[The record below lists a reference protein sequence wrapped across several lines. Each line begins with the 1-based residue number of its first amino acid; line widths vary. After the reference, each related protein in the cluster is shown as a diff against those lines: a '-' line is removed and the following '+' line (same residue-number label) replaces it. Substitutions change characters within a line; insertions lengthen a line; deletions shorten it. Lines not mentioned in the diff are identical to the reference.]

1 MSIGRIVEYVFFFVL
16 LLGAGILVWQIMA
29 PFATAVALSVIIV
42 TICYPL
48 YERML
53 KIAYKGNKSLAAAMA
68 TLVVVFII
76 VLPLVFLSSLFAREL
91 IAFYQTLGA
100 GQELTIERYVSIFEN
115 SVKNYIPGFEL
126 NLTEQIRDSAEWLVG
141 NIGAIFAGTVSTL
154 LIIVISLFGSFYFFR
169 DGREFLKMLIKI
181 SPLSDRDDEAIIHR
195 LAMAVRSV
203 ATGVVLLALLQGTLA
218 GIGFALFGIDQAVL
232 WGAVTSLMAMIP
244 GVGTFV
250 VMAPAIIFL
259 FLTSTTFNAVG
270 LLIWGVVMVGMVD
283 NLLGPHLM
291 SRGNNLHPFII
302 LLSVLGGISAFGPL
316 GFIVGPVIIT
326 LFMALLEVYS
336 QYLAKDAKRNK

>member
-1 MSIGRIVEYVFFFVL
+1 MNIGRIVEYVFFFVL
-16 LLGAGILVWQIMA
+16 LVGAGILVWQIMA
-29 PFATAVALSVIIV
+29 PFATAIALSVIIV

-53 KIAYKGNKSLAAAMA
+53 RISYKGNKSIAAGLT
-68 TLVVVFII
+68 TLLVVFII
-76 VLPLVFLSSLFAREL
+76 ILPLVFLSSLFAREL
-91 IAFYQTLGA
+91 ITFYQTLGA

-181 SPLSDRDDEAIIHR
+181 SPLSDKDDEVIIHR

-203 ATGVVLLALLQGTLA
+203 ATGVVLLALLQGVLA
-218 GIGFALFGIDQAVL
+218 GIGFALFGINQAVL
-232 WGAVTSLMAMIP
+232 WGAVTALMAMIP

-250 VMAPAIIFL
+250 VLAPAIIFL
-259 FLTSTTFNAVG
+259 FLTSTTFNTVG

-283 NLLGPHLM
+283 NLLGPQLM

-336 QYLAKDAKRNK
+336 QYLAKDSKRNK

>member
-1 MSIGRIVEYVFFFVL
+1 MSIGKIVEYVFFFVL
-16 LLGAGILVWQIMA
+16 LLGAGIMVWQIMS
-29 PFATAVALSVIIV
+29 PFATAIALSVVIV

-48 YERML
+48 YEKML
-53 KIAYKGNKSLAAAMA
+53 KFVYKGNKSIAAALT
-68 TLVVVFII
+68 TLFVIFII

-91 IAFYQTLGA
+91 MAFYQTLGA
-100 GQELTIERYVSIFEN
+100 GQELTIEKYAVSFE
-115 SVKNYIPGFEL
+115 SMVQGYIPGFEL
-126 NLTEQIRDSAEWLVG
+126 NLTEQIKDSAEWLVG

-181 SPLSDRDDEAIIHR
+181 SPLSDKDDEVIIHR
-195 LAMAVRSV
+195 LAQAVRSV
-203 ATGVVLLALLQGTLA
+203 VTGVVLLSLLQGVLA
-218 GIGFALFGIDQAVL
+218 GIGFAIFGIEQAVL

-250 VMAPAIIFL
+250 VLAPAIGYL
-259 FLTSTTFNAVG
+259 FLTSTTFNAIG
-270 LLIWGVVMVGMVD
+270 MLIWGVVMVGMVD

-302 LLSVLGGISAFGPL
+302 LTSVLGGLSAFGPI
-316 GFIVGPVIIT
+316 GFIVGPVILT
-326 LFMALLEVYS
+326 LFIVLLEVYS
-336 QYLAKDAKRNK
+336 QYLFKDSKRNK